1 MMKKGR
7 WFIKILILLFLM
19 HDVFSHEYFPKGCKA
34 WVIKNNLIDIKGK
47 KNNLIFFHNISKNH
61 IWLANR
67 NVTKWTVELK
77 PGLWNVFY
85 LPQNNAAWRCIE
97 AETGHE
103 QQVSCHDVIAMCQ
116 WSAIAP
122 EQILKQSGI
131 WVIENQSVVVAK
143 AYLERMGWL
152 FNQVSSK
159 LAKDKS

>member
-1 MMKKGR
+1 
-7 WFIKILILLFLM
+7 
-19 HDVFSHEYFPKGCKA
+19 
-34 WVIKNNLIDIKGK
+34 
-47 KNNLIFFHNISKNH
+47 
-61 IWLANR
+61 
-67 NVTKWTVELK
+67 
-77 PGLWNVFY
+77 
-85 LPQNNAAWRCIE
+85 
-97 AETGHE
+97 
-103 QQVSCHDVIAMCQ
+103 MCQ